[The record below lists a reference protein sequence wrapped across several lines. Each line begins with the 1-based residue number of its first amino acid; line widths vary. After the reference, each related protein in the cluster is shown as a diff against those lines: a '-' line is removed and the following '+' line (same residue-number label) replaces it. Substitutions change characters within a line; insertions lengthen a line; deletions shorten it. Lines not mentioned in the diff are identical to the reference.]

1 MYIFLTLR
9 SKTTTSGV
17 VLAFVFEIVIHFFHT
32 LPYVHE
38 GILTECV
45 YSKIQFERMNKEN
58 STLHS
63 PFTEQVKTKKNN
75 SNTKKKTSNWFIQR
89 QKVWQSS
96 SPIKNSVED
105 TNISEKRHK

>member
-63 PFTEQVKTKKNN
+63 PFTEQVKTKKIIPTRKKNVKLVYTE
-75 SNTKKKTSNWFIQR
+75 TKSLAKLFTD
-89 QKVWQSS
+89 QKFSGRY
-96 SPIKNSVED
+96 KY
-105 TNISEKRHK
+105 K